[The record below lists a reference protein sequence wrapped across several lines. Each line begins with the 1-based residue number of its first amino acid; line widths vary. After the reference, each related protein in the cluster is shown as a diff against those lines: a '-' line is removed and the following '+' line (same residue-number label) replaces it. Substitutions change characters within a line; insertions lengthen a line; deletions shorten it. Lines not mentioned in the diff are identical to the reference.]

1 MPDVDLNKAPTDIL
15 IAALAHGREP
25 EVYTERNGG
34 KINRPDFTDYLV
46 QITKGNLSSV
56 TKLILSSGHMRV
68 YVAAAQEAPEDAF
81 KIVAAR
87 INKKEVPNVG
97 LLKVAPSL
105 LERLVTFTDPQAQQQ
120 QFNAFWASGC
130 HGHNI
135 VDVFEAAKKI
145 NPNWACGDLVHY
157 VRRHRG
163 LATVVSEANTLAAAS
178 LSPRTAAPQ
187 TQPAW
192 AKALQNRL

>member
-25 EVYTERNGG
+25 KVYTERNGG
-34 KINRPDFTDYLV
+34 KINRPNFTDYLV
-46 QITKGNLSSV
+46 QITNKKLSPL
-56 TKLILSSGHMRV
+56 TELILSRSHMPA
-68 YVAAAQEAPEDAF
+68 YVAAAKERPEEAF
-81 KIVAAR
+81 NVVADR
-87 INKKEVPNVG
+87 INNKEVPNVG

-120 QFNAFWASGC
+120 QFEAFWASGG
-130 HGHNI
+130 HGHG
-135 VDVFEAAKKI
+135 VADVFEAAKKI